1 MSPLLD
7 INLHPYLLC
16 QNSDGSTLD
25 RAWDLGAVT
34 AALFCCL
41 LFFFWLPWVFVAGQG
56 LLLLEHLGLAAP
68 QVMWDLSSLPP

>member
-16 QNSDGSTLD
+16 QNSDGSTPD

-41 LFFFWLPWVFVAGQG
+41 LFFFFGCPGS
-56 LLLLEHLGLAAP
+56 LLQDKGFSYWSVWA
-68 QVMWDLSSLPP
+68 